1 MNRLARILLAGLL
14 VSGTAHAQQWQTY
27 TYPNPGFA
35 IQFPGVP
42 EVQTTTFKNAV
53 GVTLPLTRYVVRQDG
68 VQYTLSVVNYSTT
81 NADAL
86 SIIGETVKSFKAKG
100 KVSSNTGA
108 RVNGSSGRELT
119 MTEGDGSRSDIAIF
133 FFDHHL
139 YTAVGQA
146 LPPNPLERSAD
157 TARFQQSLQF
167 LGDDSGFFGLFS
179 GRGRTSSNTAANAA
193 AGGSSANEVSAGT
206 GAITATGAVTGTGT
220 GTGAATGT
228 GTDTDTGGSHAGER
242 PKTTANQRADAAC
255 AGKSPGDV
263 VQLETPTGPV
273 PATCILTARPN
284 TPSREEP

>member
-1 MNRLARILLAGLL
+1 MNGLARILLAGLL
-14 VSGTAHAQQWQTY
+14 VSGAAHAQQWQTY

-42 EVQTTTFKNAV
+42 EVQTTTFRNAV
-53 GVTLPLTRYVVRQDG
+53 GVTLPLTRYVLRQEG

-86 SIIGETVKSFKAKG
+86 SIIGETVKSFRAKG
-100 KVSSNTGA
+100 KVTSNTGA

-139 YTAVGQA
+139 YTAVGRA

-157 TARFQQSLQF
+157 TGRFQQSLQF

-193 AGGSSANEVSAGT
+193 TGGSGTNEVSASTGT
-206 GAITATGAVTGTGT
+206 GTATGTGTGT
-220 GTGAATGT
+220 GTGAGAGA
-228 GTDTDTGGSHAGER
+228 GAGAGGSHAGERR

-255 AGKSPGDV
+255 VGRSPGDV
-263 VQLETPTGPV
+263 VQLETPTGAV
-273 PATCILTARPN
+273 PATCTLTARPN
-284 TPSREEP
+284 TPSRDGP

>member
-1 MNRLARILLAGLL
+1 MNGLARILLAGLL
-14 VSGTAHAQQWQTY
+14 VSGAAHAQQWQTY

-42 EVQTTTFKNAV
+42 EVQTTTFRNAV
-53 GVTLPLTRYVVRQDG
+53 GVTLPLTRYVLRQEG

-86 SIIGETVKSFKAKG
+86 SIIGETVKSFRAKG
-100 KVSSNTGA
+100 KVTSNTGA

-139 YTAVGQA
+139 YTAVGRA

-157 TARFQQSLQF
+157 TGRFQQSLQF

-193 AGGSSANEVSAGT
+193 TGGSGTNEVSAS
-206 GAITATGAVTGTGT
+206 TGTGT
-220 GTGAATGT
+220 GTG
-228 GTDTDTGGSHAGER
+228 TGGSHAGERR

-255 AGKSPGDV
+255 VGRSPGDV
-263 VQLETPTGPV
+263 VQLETPTGAV
-273 PATCILTARPN
+273 PATCTLTARPN
-284 TPSREEP
+284 TPSRDGP